1 MLPGTDKTFLIVF
14 QILSVPAIRFYVTCP
29 YSDSYLNFKTNTK
42 TSLGKPTNNNKS
54 LPMPRN
60 ESLTG
65 KLTYVVKISI
75 LELHDIIYLP
85 ERTKSR
91 QSL

>member
-14 QILSVPAIRFYVTCP
+14 QILSVPAIRFYVTCI
-29 YSDSYLNFKTNTK
+29 YSDSYLNFKTQ
-42 TSLGKPTNNNKS
+42 KPVLASPPIIINHYQCQE
-54 LPMPRN
+54 N